1 MNIQA
6 TSQLATQ
13 LDEDDDY
20 LTPTLKVE
28 ISGEQSVSEVI
39 LSSKSIT
46 SRKEADLATL
56 SALPPIF
63 CLLDDVPEDTSQNT
77 RPEKTQRIPVTG
89 KEEFT
94 NAQQFFPQKNE
105 HLPIADN
112 ILGVSEQKT
121 SDEIQ
126 DNLNDPFEEPGF
138 DFEVNSSGS
147 VAHELQCSASLA
159 RFKYPSVWD
168 MKFVPSCE
176 DYQVSLSFG
185 CK

>member
-63 CLLDDVPEDTSQNT
+63 CLLDDVPT
-77 RPEKTQRIPVTG
+77 RRIRP
-89 KEEFT
+89 
-94 NAQQFFPQKNE
+94 P
-105 HLPIADN
+105 
-112 ILGVSEQKT
+112 
-121 SDEIQ
+121 
-126 DNLNDPFEEPGF
+126 
-138 DFEVNSSGS
+138 
-147 VAHELQCSASLA
+147 A
-159 RFKYPSVWD
+159 R
-168 MKFVPSCE
+168 
-176 DYQVSLSFG
+176 
-185 CK
+185 